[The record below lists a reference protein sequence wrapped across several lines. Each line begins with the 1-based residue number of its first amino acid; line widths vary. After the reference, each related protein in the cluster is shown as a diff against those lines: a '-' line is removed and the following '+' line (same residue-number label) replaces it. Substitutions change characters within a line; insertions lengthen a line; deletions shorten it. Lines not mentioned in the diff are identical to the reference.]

1 MILYI
6 PFSAHLL
13 IFPHGNSID
22 VLYTF
27 PAIKK
32 SHLVY
37 NLPIKR
43 ILRQSRQIFF
53 LANGFFLSYW
63 LFTGN
68 SLPACKACSSLVTIN
83 SLLATWLYSQC
94 YLPYI
99 LLMYNTLLSSSYAL
113 LISSNRHITRSP
125 IKPALL
131 LAK

>member
-53 LANGFFLSYW
+53 LANGFFFFSK
-63 LFTGN
+63 FTEPFHTRTKVIVYHCLDRKQQMLIIAELGTK
-68 SLPACKACSSLVTIN
+68 LGIVLKHYKTIN
-83 SLLATWLYSQC
+83 AKTLAISK
-94 YLPYI
+94 
-99 LLMYNTLLSSSYAL
+99 SSRRFS
-113 LISSNRHITRSP
+113 ISMAH
-125 IKPALL
+125 A
-131 LAK
+131 